1 MLGLASQTSIIFQN
15 DMELKSDPEMKQDLH
30 NERMQFW
37 ENMIWREKEE
47 NIERKMLYVEA
58 TQFFLSNVQ

>member
-1 MLGLASQTSIIFQN
+1 
-15 DMELKSDPEMKQDLH
+15 MELKSDPEMKQDLH

-47 NIERKMLYVEA
+47 KIERKMLYCSRTFNKVK
-58 TQFFLSNVQ
+58 VQNNSK

>member
-1 MLGLASQTSIIFQN
+1 
-15 DMELKSDPEMKQDLH
+15 MELKSDPEMKQALH
-30 NERMQFW
+30 YERMQFW

>member
-1 MLGLASQTSIIFQN
+1 
-15 DMELKSDPEMKQDLH
+15 MELKSDPEMKQDLH

-37 ENMIWREKEE
+37 EKMIWREKEE